1 LLQQRI
7 FLVRASS
14 AQQCLCVVA
23 VFPSGV
29 NLHFFAKGE
38 CAAGWFS
45 PFCLESRVHV
55 PGLDRSHSLLA
66 RRQDLSYHF
75 RCLLRPI
82 HRRLVSV
89 QRAIPDSF
97 FGVEFTG
104 RSSVAPTFCWLFPV
118 DLLGPLVFSPTC
130 SSVPL
135 GCTAPT
141 SLHFSV
147 GAASGVLHLIFCS
160 PVQLSAD
167 ILHTG
172 VPLTMAQRWWPLY
185 SSCSC
190 VSRQEQA
197 LQELPSLTV
206 FVSIQVLIFSVR
218 FLCGLLQ
225 KLIPLLF
232 LRYRIKKLE
241 VS

>member
-1 LLQQRI
+1 
-7 FLVRASS
+7 
-14 AQQCLCVVA
+14 
-23 VFPSGV
+23 V
-29 NLHFFAKGE
+29 NLRFSAKGE

-185 SSCSC
+185 SSCSR

-206 FVSIQVLIFSVR
+206 FVSISLDFFCQVHVWIVAGTHSGLVLEISDQKAR
-218 FLCGLLQ
+218 GFLVSIAL
-225 KLIPLLF
+225 KRLF
-232 LRYRIKKLE
+232 LKHVRKLFGQMP
-241 VS
+241 VRT

>member
-1 LLQQRI
+1 
-7 FLVRASS
+7 VR
-14 AQQCLCVVA
+14 
-23 VFPSGV
+23 
-29 NLHFFAKGE
+29 
-38 CAAGWFS
+38 
-45 PFCLESRVHV
+45 
-55 PGLDRSHSLLA
+55 
-66 RRQDLSYHF
+66 
-75 RCLLRPI
+75 
-82 HRRLVSV
+82 RRLVFTVLLGISCSRAWLGPVSFTPCTPPGFVLPFPVSSSSDPPPPVSV

-190 VSRQEQA
+190 VSRKSK
-197 LQELPSLTV
+197 PSR
-206 FVSIQVLIFSVR
+206 S
-218 FLCGLLQ
+218 
-225 KLIPLLF
+225 F
-232 LRYRIKKLE
+232 LR
-241 VS
+241 